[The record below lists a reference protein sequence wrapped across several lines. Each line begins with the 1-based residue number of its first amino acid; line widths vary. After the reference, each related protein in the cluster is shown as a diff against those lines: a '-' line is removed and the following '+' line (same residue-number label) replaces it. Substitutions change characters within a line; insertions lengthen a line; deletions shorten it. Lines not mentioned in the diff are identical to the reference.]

1 MRKDLTSPYA
11 LSAVIAA
18 LMATQAVLGRLLE
31 GQYRDVAWI
40 RATWFGN
47 DLVTLLLAVP
57 LLVTSL
63 RLARRGSMRGVIL
76 WLGVLGYGVYNYA
89 YYMLGAALNAFF
101 PVYVIL
107 LVLSA
112 VTLILVVSRVDAS
125 HVGVLRAQAPA
136 RAIGGYFVFVAVGL
150 SFVWFG
156 MWAAYAFAGRPTPVE
171 PEAFRLVAALDTSVM
186 VPLLAFGGVLLWRRN
201 AWGGIVAGIAGV
213 QASLYLI
220 VLSVNSGVAI
230 SRGLEAAPGQLPVW
244 GVLAVATMIATAAL
258 LRGLDEPCAH

>member
-1 MRKDLTSPYA
+1 MRRDLTAPYA

-18 LMATQAVLGRLLE
+18 LMAAQAVLGRLLE

-63 RLARRGSMRGVIL
+63 VLARRGSMRGVIL
-76 WLGVLGYGVYNYA
+76 WLGGLGYGVYNYA

-101 PVYVIL
+101 PLYVIL
-107 LVLSA
+107 LVLSV

-125 HVGVLRAQAPA
+125 HVGALRAQTPA
-136 RAIGGYFVFVAVGL
+136 RAIGGYFVVVAAGL
-150 SFVWFG
+150 SCVWFG

-171 PEAFRLVAALDTSVM
+171 PEAFKLVAALDTSIM
-186 VPLLAFGGVLLWRRN
+186 VPLMACGGVLLWRRSI
-201 AWGGIVAGIAGV
+201 WGGIVAGIAGV

-230 SRGLEAAPGQLPVW
+230 SRGLEEAPGQLPLW
-244 GVLAVATMIATAAL
+244 GVLAVSTMMATAAL
-258 LRGLDEPCAH
+258 LRGLAAPCEP